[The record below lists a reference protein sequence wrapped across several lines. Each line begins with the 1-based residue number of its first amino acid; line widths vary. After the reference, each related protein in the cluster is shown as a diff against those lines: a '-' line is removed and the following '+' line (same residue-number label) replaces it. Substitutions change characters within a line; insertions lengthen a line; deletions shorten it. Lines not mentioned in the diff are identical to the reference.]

1 MVKRT
6 ESNILLIVFFTE
18 QTACDAHTTY
28 LSNASVPETD
38 SIFSVSLSVFQLC
51 WYYFGRTNYY
61 TYGLLLRI
69 RENEFS
75 FMFCISFYELS
86 FLVYLNFVNQG
97 FLGNFF
103 SLWSSQ
109 NQGKGKVTSW
119 CREVHNI
126 PLRHKA
132 RKQAGSLFC
141 LECYSVGLRG
151 IGGEG

>member
-1 MVKRT
+1 MLTPR
-6 ESNILLIVFFTE
+6 ILVM
-18 QTACDAHTTY
+18 
-28 LSNASVPETD
+28 P
-38 SIFSVSLSVFQLC
+38 VFQRLTAFSQFLLV
-51 WYYFGRTNYY
+51 YFSYADIILGELIIILN
-61 TYGLLLRI
+61 GLLLRI
-69 RENEFS
+69 CENEFS